1 MAESKA
7 GKGGSSGRGKAKTPS
22 TTRRSTSSQNPTKK
36 PPSKSAIKQQ
46 AKDWDQVT

>member
-7 GKGGSSGRGKAKTPS
+7 GKGSSPGRGKSKTPN
-22 TTRRSTSSQNPTKK
+22 TKRRSTSSQNPSKK
-36 PPSKSAIKQQ
+36 APSKAAIRQQ